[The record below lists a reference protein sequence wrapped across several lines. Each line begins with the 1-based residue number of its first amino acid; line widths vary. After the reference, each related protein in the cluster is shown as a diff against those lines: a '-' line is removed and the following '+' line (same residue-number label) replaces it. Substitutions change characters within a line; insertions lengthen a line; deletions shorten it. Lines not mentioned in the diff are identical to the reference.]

1 MKDLFIWIITVLLV
15 IVLIA
20 AFEGWIFSLLW
31 NWIVPLFWANAPVL
45 TVWQGFGILFLLNL
59 IFGNF
64 NKNK

>member
-31 NWIVPLFWANAPVL
+31 NWIVPLFWANASVL

>member
-31 NWIVPLFWANAPVL
+31 NWIVPLFWVNAPVL

-59 IFGNF
+59 IFDNF